1 VARLNVLITAASR
14 RVALVRGF
22 QRALLRPNTS
32 GEVIVTDVN
41 PLSPAVHIADRAFRV
56 PFSDDPAYLDEI
68 RTICDTHGI
77 GLIVPTIDD
86 EVPRFAARRAEFEA
100 AGIRVAVPTLR
111 TAEVCTDKFATCRR
125 LRMARVA
132 VAETWLPA
140 KLPDA
145 EALAYPL
152 FIKPR
157 GGRGGVQAFPV
168 RDANELRFFLSY
180 VQDPVVQRY
189 LDGPEFTLDLLCD
202 FDGRPL
208 SIVPRE
214 RVVIRSGV
222 IDRGRTVNDSALI
235 NLALECAKVF
245 QFAGAVNIQ
254 CRVVQGVPT
263 VFEINPRFAGGIPL
277 TMAAGAD
284 FPGMLVDLALNRPVP
299 PAIGDFKAELW
310 MSSFETSV
318 FLERP
323 EDVLQPCPRLAAE
336 EVA

>member
-14 RVALVRGF
+14 RVALVRSF
-22 QRALLRPNTS
+22 QRALLRPDTS
-32 GEVIVTDVN
+32 GDVIVTDIN
-41 PLSPAVHIADRAFRV
+41 PLSPAVHVADRAYRV
-56 PFSDDPAYLDEI
+56 PLSDDPGYLDEI

-86 EVPRFAARRAEFEA
+86 EVPLFAARRADFEA
-100 AGIRVAVPTLR
+100 AGIRVAVPTRR
-111 TAEVCTDKFATCRR
+111 TAEVCVDKYATSRR
-125 LRMARVA
+125 LRMAGIAA
-132 VAETWLPA
+132 VETWMPA
-140 KLPDA
+140 KLPKQLD
-145 EALAYPL
+145 YPL

-168 RDANELRFFLSY
+168 SNPEELQFFLKY

-189 LDGPEFTLDLLCD
+189 LVGPEFTLDVLCD
-202 FDGRPL
+202 FNGQPL
-208 SIVPRE
+208 SVVPRE

-222 IDRGRTVNDSALI
+222 IDRGRTVNDPALI
-235 NLALECAKVF
+235 DLALACAKVF

-277 TMAAGAD
+277 TLAAGAD

-299 PAIGDFKAELW
+299 PAIGAFKPELW

-318 FLERP
+318 FLEQP
-323 EDVLQPCPRLAAE
+323 DQALQPCPRLALATA

>member
-22 QRALLRPNTS
+22 QRALLRPNST

-56 PFSDDPAYLDEI
+56 PLSSDPGYLDEI
-68 RTICDTHGI
+68 RTICEIHGI

-86 EVPRFAARRAEFEA
+86 EVPLFAAHRASFEA
-100 AGIRVAVPTLR
+100 AGIRVAVPTRR
-111 TAEVCTDKFATCRR
+111 TAEVCVDKYATSRR
-125 LRMARVA
+125 LRMAGVA
-132 VAETWLPA
+132 AADTWLPA
-140 KLPDA
+140 KLPA
-145 EALAYPL
+145 TPAFPL

-157 GGRGGVQAFPV
+157 DGRGGVQAFAV
-168 RDANELRFFLSY
+168 RTAEELKFFLGY
-180 VQDPVVQRY
+180 VHNPVVQSY

-208 SIVPRE
+208 SVVPRE

-222 IDRGRTVNDSALI
+222 IDRGRTVNDPALI
-235 NLALECAKVF
+235 SLALACARVF
-245 QFAGAVNIQ
+245 QFGGAVNIQ
-254 CRVVQGVPT
+254 CRVVKGVPT

-277 TMAAGAD
+277 TLAAGAD

-299 PAIGDFKAELW
+299 PSIGAFKSELW

-318 FLERP
+318 FLEQP
-323 EDVLQPCPRLAAE
+323 DEALHPCPRMATA

>member
-14 RVALVRGF
+14 RVALVQGF
-22 QRALLRPNTS
+22 QRALKRPHSS

-41 PLSPAVHIADRAFRV
+41 PLSPAVHVANRAFRV
-56 PFSDDPAYLDEI
+56 PFSDDPGYLDEI
-68 RTICDTHGI
+68 HAICYAHDI

-111 TAEVCTDKFATCRR
+111 TAEVCVDKFATSRR
-125 LRMARVA
+125 LRMAGIA

-140 KLPDA
+140 RLPQDL
-145 EALAYPL
+145 ALPL

-168 RDANELRFFLSY
+168 RTAEELTFFLNY
-180 VQDPVVQRY
+180 VHDPVVQRY

-208 SIVPRE
+208 SVVPRE

-222 IDRGRTVNDSALI
+222 IDRGRTVNDPALI
-235 NLALECAKVF
+235 ALALDCARVF

-277 TMAAGAD
+277 TLAAGAD

-299 PAIGDFKAELW
+299 PAIGAFKPELW

-318 FLERP
+318 FLEQP
-323 EDVLQPCPRLAAE
+323 EQALRPCPRLAAA